1 MTVHL
6 HRGRGEEG
14 RRARGDGRRWEP
26 DSGRRHR
33 SAGHPHFEHFVKI
46 NSSHETKQVTERGA
60 CTSSN
65 ASAAEGGGAN
75 GQSYGSEVN
84 QDTSYPGGANK
95 WCLNIRADGNNG
107 RLLDCTHGV
116 YLVCCAGE
124 AVVARTLYLMYIV
137 SSVQYKV
144 QRCSVS

>member
-1 MTVHL
+1 MYPSV
-6 HRGRGEEG
+6 
-14 RRARGDGRRWEP
+14 
-26 DSGRRHR
+26 
-33 SAGHPHFEHFVKI
+33 
-46 NSSHETKQVTERGA
+46 ETKQVTERGA

-124 AVVARTLYLMYIV
+124 GCDQGGDFHFIPGDLMDRYLGQLSADITV
-137 SSVQYKV
+137 GLSSWLHQSKDH
-144 QRCSVS
+144 QK